1 MQILSNLPKIFF
13 LGLLAVICLLGTSRV
28 NAPLENNYAEIKQ
41 VSMPK
46 IDAKQIA
53 CMAKN
58 IYYEAGHESIDG
70 QAAVARVVLNR
81 VRHGFGNNPCQV
93 VYQKT
98 TIEDKIICQFSW
110 VCENKGEPVNN
121 YRYRQAQQVAY
132 DVMVNNRYA
141 DIVPNSTLFF
151 HNTSVNPLWPYSHVA
166 TIGNHVFYSKV
177 KKVSP
182 KKSKPK
188 KLK

>member
-1 MQILSNLPKIFF
+1 MQILSNLPKLFV
-13 LGLLAVICLLGTSRV
+13 LGLITIICLFSTTALNSHSNETVQIST
-28 NAPLENNYAEIKQ
+28 
-41 VSMPK
+41 VSLPK

-58 IYYEAGHESIDG
+58 IYYEAGHESLDG

-110 VCENKGEPVNN
+110 VCE
-121 YRYRQAQQVAY
+121 
-132 DVMVNNRYA
+132 
-141 DIVPNSTLFF
+141 ISSSST
-151 HNTSVNPLWPYSHVA
+151 SCV
-166 TIGNHVFYSKV
+166 
-177 KKVSP
+177 
-182 KKSKPK
+182 
-188 KLK
+188 

>member
-1 MQILSNLPKIFF
+1 MQILNNTPKMIF
-13 LGLLAVICLLGTSRV
+13 LGILALLCLVGTPTMNISSFEVPGVDRV
-28 NAPLENNYAEIKQ
+28 SL
-41 VSMPK
+41 PK

-58 IYYEAGHESIDG
+58 IYYEAGHESIAG

-98 TIEDKIICQFSW
+98 TSQDRIVCQFSW
-110 VCENKGEPVNN
+110 VCEGKGAPINN
-121 YRYRQAQQVAY
+121 HRYRQAQQVAY
-132 DVMVNNRYA
+132 DVMVNNRYS
-141 DIVPNSTLFF
+141 DIIPNSTLFF
-151 HNTSVNPLWPYSHVA
+151 HNTSVDPVWPYAYVA
-166 TIGNHVFYSKV
+166 TIGNHVFYSKA
-177 KKVSP
+177 KRITP
-182 KKSKPK
+182 YKKSMQT

>member
-1 MQILSNLPKIFF
+1 MQILSNPKIFL
-13 LGLLAVICLLGTSRV
+13 LGLITICCLFGTSTV
-28 NAPLENNYAEIKQ
+28 NVSSQETPKMTQ

-58 IYYEAGHESIDG
+58 IYYEAGHESIAG

-98 TIEDKIICQFSW
+98 TIQDKIICQFSW
-110 VCENKGEPVNN
+110 VCEGKGEPVNN
-121 YRYRQAQQVAY
+121 YRYQQAKQVAY
-132 DVMVNNRYA
+132 DVMVNNRYS
-141 DIVPNSTLFF
+141 DVVPNSTLFF
-151 HNTSVNPLWPYSHVA
+151 HNTSVDPVWPYHHVA

-188 KLK
+188 KSK

>member
-1 MQILSNLPKIFF
+1 MQILSNFPKF
-13 LGLLAVICLLGTSRV
+13 LILGIVTIICLFTTTTLNVKSTGMI
-28 NAPLENNYAEIKQ
+28 E
-41 VSMPK
+41 VSQEASLPK

-58 IYYEAGHESIDG
+58 IYYEAGHESLAG

-110 VCENKGEPVNN
+110 VCEGKTEPMNN
-121 YRYRQAQQVAY
+121 SRYRQAQQVAY
-132 DVMVNNRYA
+132 DVMVNNRYS
-141 DIVPNSTLFF
+141 DVLPNSALFF
-151 HNTSVNPLWPYSHVA
+151 HNTSVNPLWPYNHVA

>member
-1 MQILSNLPKIFF
+1 MLF
-13 LGLLAVICLLGTSRV
+13 LGLIAVICLLGTSKV
-28 NAPLENNYAEIKQ
+28 NAPPANNYGEQAQI
-41 VSMPK
+41 SLTK

-81 VRHGFGNNPCQV
+81 VRHGFGSNPCQV
-93 VYQKT
+93 VYQRT
-98 TIEDKIICQFSW
+98 TIQDKIICQFSW
-110 VCENKGEPVNN
+110 VCEGKGEPVNN
-121 YRYRQAQQVAY
+121 QRYQQAKQVAY
-132 DVMVNNRYA
+132 DVMVNNRYV
-141 DIVPNSTLFF
+141 DVVPNSTLFF
-151 HNTSVNPLWPYSHVA
+151 HNTSVNPIWPYYHVA

-177 KKVSP
+177 KRIAP
-182 KKSKPK
+182 KKTKPK